1 MVGRQQER
9 EVVEEENS
17 RNLETIQGF
26 EVKIEVINA
35 TIKQSVMTR
44 LWLETLDSSKVFK
57 HWQPEK
63 TRYRPYFL
71 RSKLEL
77 KLLFA
82 LRIDELNFKMSRR
95 RESIK
100 KYGGVHCWVKVCLGN
115 DGPQHVAECFGY
127 KSRIKPGYTEKE
139 LADYL
144 WDLHAERIRKF
155 GQPLV

>member
-26 EVKIEVINA
+26 EVKKEVINA

-100 KYGGVHCWVKVCLGN
+100 KYGGVH
-115 DGPQHVAECFGY
+115 VAECFGY